1 MSYRDRNYDAKRG
14 EDDFDDPRYKSSGRR
29 QDRGYGDDYRGYS
42 RGYNTSQ
49 EPNYRTEPDESYRGW
64 NARSYENDRRNYE
77 NNMRNYSPLDRWA
90 TEEAE
95 QVEVNRGFYGS
106 GPRRSHLRCR
116 DIMTRNVTTCQR
128 DTPVALVARIMRDE
142 DIGAVPVIGGD
153 GRLEGI
159 ITDRDIIVSGL
170 NSNKND
176 AELLA
181 EDCMS
186 TDLFTANQNDRI
198 VEIINEMGDHKV
210 RRVPVVDSRDR
221 LVGIVSMAD
230 IAIETNKDMEL
241 AAALKNVS
249 QPPSWLGR
257 LAGLFN
263 W

>member
-1 MSYRDRNYDAKRG
+1 MAYRDRSYDVKRG
-14 EDDFDDPRYKSSGRR
+14 EDDFDEPRHRSSGRR
-29 QDRGYGDDYRGYS
+29 NDRGYGEDYRGYS
-42 RGYNTSQ
+42 RGYNMSR
-49 EPNYRTEPDESYRGW
+49 EPNYRTEQDESYRGRD
-64 NARSYENDRRNYE
+64 ARNYE
-77 NNMRNYSPLDRWA
+77 NNMRTYSPLNRWA
-90 TEEAE
+90 NSEVEQWEAD
-95 QVEVNRGFYGS
+95 RGFYSS
-106 GPRRSHLRCR
+106 GPQRSHLRCR
-116 DIMTRNVTTCQR
+116 DIMTRNVTTCRR
-128 DTPVALVARIMRDE
+128 DTPITEVARIMRDE
-142 DIGAVPVIGGD
+142 DIGAVPVIAND
-153 GRLEGI
+153 GKLDGI

-170 NSNKND
+170 NSDKND
-176 AELLA
+176 AEIRA

-198 VEIINEMGDHKV
+198 VEVINEMGDHKV

-241 AAALKNVS
+241 AAALKDVS